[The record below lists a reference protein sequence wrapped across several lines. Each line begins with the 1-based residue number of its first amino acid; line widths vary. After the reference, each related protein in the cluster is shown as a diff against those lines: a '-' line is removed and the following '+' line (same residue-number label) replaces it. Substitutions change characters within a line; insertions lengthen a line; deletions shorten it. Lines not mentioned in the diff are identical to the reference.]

1 MKNLDKYKQDRIKE
15 IEKKINKRELNY
27 SLLF

>member
-15 IEKKINKRELNY
+15 IEKKINKREHNY